1 MTRKLVTLLE
11 QSRGKLERFAF
22 PDDLRPALSRLRD
35 RIIEKWDKEMSSQGA
50 ALSEVLQIR
59 ASADPDWNS
68 DAVSVHLVFILEPG
82 VLAQSDEPP
91 EPTPATRE
99 WFKFRDRPTRSRP
112 VGGALDLIER
122 AWLWARLVESWIGL
136 CEPQGTIRDV
146 TGEVVSQD
154 EYTLDRYRDS
164 SSLDMDYLSGDGDA

>member
-11 QSRGKLERFAF
+11 QSRWKLERFAF

-59 ASADPDWNS
+59 ASADPDWTQTQSQCTSCSSLNP
-68 DAVSVHLVFILEPG
+68 AV
-82 VLAQSDEPP
+82 AQSDEPP
-91 EPTPATRE
+91 EPTPATRRVVQISAIGR
-99 WFKFRDRPTRSRP
+99 RDHRL
-112 VGGALDLIER
+112 GGVLDLIER